1 MPSYKIKKLLCDGTT
16 NGGAAWSEV
25 PIVEPGTLIP
35 DIGVL
40 FISSILRADGA
51 NQGQA
56 TLRIGAGPTPDPEH
70 DIPLFLLGQNFHS
83 TPGDNEGVFFSCPV
97 LAAGTMVIFLI
108 GFQVAGAAPL

>member
-1 MPSYKIKKLLCDGTT
+1 MLCDGTQ
-16 NGGAAWSEV
+16 NGGNAWSEAPLV
-25 PIVEPGTLIP
+25 DAGTLIP

-40 FISSILRADGA
+40 FLSPILRADGA

-56 TLRIGAGPTPDPEH
+56 TLRIGAGPTPDSEH

-97 LAAGTMVIFLI
+97 LAAGTVVIFLI
-108 GFQVAGAAPL
+108 GFSTSSPL